1 MKQHNG
7 LCISGGS
14 FKGISALG
22 ALFYMEEKEQLK
34 NIKYYAGTSIGGII
48 ITLLCCGI
56 KPFEIFSYIYTEKNL
71 LNIFLG
77 VNNLIDYFSTNMEDI
92 IKGIGLYKI
101 YDTFSYKIEEFILQK
116 TGWEKIPTLKELYE
130 KTNKHLYLV
139 TTKEDEYGQ
148 FSKVIL
154 SHLTTPNLSILRA
167 CEMTANIPLLFIKI
181 LEEKSHYIDG
191 CFSDDFPYES
201 LKEFIIKDKTSPN
214 ILSILLIEDKTFEKK
229 YNPIIYLYRL
239 LSYPSQLRSYDQI
252 KRMNKQELKNFIELK
267 LPIENPVNFNIT
279 NALKME
285 YFMIGYNACEKKMEK
300 IEKE

>member
-116 TGWEKIPTLKELYE
+116 TGWEKIPTLKELFDFQKQAVSFVDE
-130 KTNKHLYLV
+130 VGGRSLIADDMGLGKTIEAIGYAVYKRYKNVLV
-139 TTKEDEYGQ
+139 ICPA
-148 FSKVIL
+148 SV
-154 SHLTTPNLSILRA
+154 
-167 CEMTANIPLLFIKI
+167 
-181 LEEKSHYIDG
+181 
-191 CFSDDFPYES
+191 
-201 LKEFIIKDKTSPN
+201 
-214 ILSILLIEDKTFEKK
+214 K
-229 YNPIIYLYRL
+229 YNWQNEIKTLLNDSYISWKADLYNIRGELVLNKVVERDVLIFDISSLPSGIYFEVL
-239 LSYPSQLRSYDQI
+239 
-252 KRMNKQELKNFIELK
+252 
-267 LPIENPVNFNIT
+267 
-279 NALKME
+279 
-285 YFMIGYNACEKKMEK
+285 
-300 IEKE
+300 